1 MVKFFTYENLKVIE
15 ANIIINNWTY
25 ITLSYALLFEIVV
38 TDAVVI
44 KWDIP
49 MVLNTRKNRPSCIN
63 GILNL
68 DIVLKCQE

>member
-1 MVKFFTYENLKVIE
+1 MVKFFSYENMKMIE
-15 ANIIINNWTY
+15 ANLIINNW
-25 ITLSYALLFEIVV
+25 ISFQIVV

-63 GILNL
+63 SI
-68 DIVLKCQE
+68 